1 MRWLKKLKAG
11 PWLICGV
18 GLLALFAALLA
29 MPPKFMRAAPAA
41 LLRGRFTSRSDR
53 ECDHKS
59 GASPRLIPL

>member
-1 MRWLKKLKAG
+1 MRWFKKLKAG
-11 PWLICGV
+11 RWLICGV

-29 MPPKFMRAAPAA
+29 VPRKSVRAAPAA

-53 ECDHKS
+53 DCDTKS